1 MGTLTS
7 HTRCPCFQIKSS
19 HLRTHL
25 IHHHHHLCGKIFIII
40 NTRKEEGDLGRV
52 DSRATSPIMDSMRSP
67 LSLRAAVSSS
77 TEKEMISPSMVLTM
91 EVVGMRRCG
100 RAPLIM
106 ICTKSKRVCYN
117 MRTRMKSSINKASSG
132 LIPMLFQ
139 GVLSSKRLFLTFLSV
154 TLGDRPSQER

>member
-7 HTRCPCFQIKSS
+7 YIRCPCFPIKSS

-25 IHHHHHLCGKIFIII
+25 VHHHHHLCGKIFIII

-52 DSRATSPIMDSMRSP
+52 DSRATSPIMDTMRSP
-67 LSLRAAVSSS
+67 SSLRAAVSSS

-91 EVVGMRRCG
+91 EVGMRRCG
-100 RAPLIM
+100 RTPLNM
-106 ICTKSKRVCYN
+106 ICTKSKRVCCN
-117 MRTRMKSSINKASSG
+117 MRTRMKSSINKASA

-139 GVLSSKRLFLTFLSV
+139 GVLSSKRLFLTFLSL
-154 TLGDRPSQER
+154 TLEDRPSQER